1 MVLSPEKFAEMGGID
16 FYLHPILPA
25 RRVVRVCLLMGF
37 ISPILLMNLTSS
49 L

>member
-16 FYLHPILPA
+16 FYLHTYLHA
-25 RRVVRVCLLMGF
+25 RRVVRVCLFMGF
-37 ISPILLMNLTSS
+37 IFPILLMNFTSS